1 MITESADA
9 SPLTPPV
16 DLVEVGRIGGAHG
29 VRGAIKVIPHGRASD
44 SALLTCRQ
52 WWLTDLP
59 HAAIEKLG
67 VAVQPYSAPVT
78 SARVQVDLIVAQL
91 HGVSD
96 RDLAAVLK
104 GARVRIS
111 RSAFPAA
118 GPDEYYWVDLIGCDV
133 VDPTGLALGRVSAVE
148 EYGAGPLLS
157 VRGADGVD
165 RLIPFVDAVIGS
177 VDVSARRIV
186 ADWGLDY

>member
-1 MITESADA
+1 MDAA
-9 SPLTPPV
+9 SPVPASPPA

-44 SALLTCRQ
+44 SALRTCRQ

-59 HAAIEKLG
+59 PVARERLG
-67 VAVQPYSAPVT
+67 VAARQWPASVE

-91 HGVSD
+91 RGVSD
-96 RDLAAVLK
+96 RDLAIALN
-104 GARVRIS
+104 GARVWIS

-118 GPDEYYWVDLIGCDV
+118 ASDEYYWVDLIGCDV
-133 VDPTGLALGRVSAVE
+133 VDPSDRMLGRVAAVE
-148 EYGAGPLLS
+148 EYGAGPLLK
-157 VRGADGVD
+157 VHGADGVD

-177 VDVSARRIV
+177 VDVPGRRIV